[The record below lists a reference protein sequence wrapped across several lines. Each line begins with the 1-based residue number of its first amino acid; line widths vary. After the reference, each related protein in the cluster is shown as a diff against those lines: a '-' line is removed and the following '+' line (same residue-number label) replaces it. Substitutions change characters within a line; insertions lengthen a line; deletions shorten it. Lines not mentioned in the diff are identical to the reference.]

1 MAKGTKELRQRIRGV
16 TNIQQI
22 TRAMEMVASTKL
34 KRMQQRADN
43 SRPYALRLQELVM
56 RMAKLVGPTGI
67 RIFEKRP
74 VVKRVALLVV
84 TSDKGLCGIYNTNV
98 VREVSAFVDRHR
110 GPEYHLHILGVKG
123 RTLLKK
129 LRLPMAAKYPDFM
142 EKISSRR
149 VREILEELVKQ
160 YLSGHYDEVYLI
172 FTRFDSAMV
181 QRATVT
187 KVLPID
193 PAEFRG
199 EIAEAPGDVIL
210 EPSAGEIFERILPKY
225 LEKGVYAAVLSSVAS
240 EVAMRRAAMKQA
252 TDAAGD
258 IIDLLR
264 RQYNRARQEAITK
277 ELLEIVGGAE
287 ALK

>member
-98 VREVSAFVDRHR
+98 IREVSAFVDRHR
-110 GPEYHLHILGVKG
+110 GPEYHLHVLGVKG

-129 LRLPMAAKYPDFM
+129 LKLPMAAKYPDFM

-149 VREILEELVKQ
+149 VREIVEELVKQ

-193 PAEFRG
+193 PDEFRG
-199 EIAEAPGDVIL
+199 EIAESPGDVIL
-210 EPSAGEIFERILPKY
+210 EPSARAIFERILPKY

-240 EVAMRRAAMKQA
+240 EFAMRRAAMKQA